1 MKNAAIL
8 SPVLTFLPSYLRAG
22 ATNRLRTGF
31 IGLGPWGQQYLS
43 HALHHRD
50 IDVIAI
56 ADTNTAAISQ
66 SLQLFSEAGY
76 SHPSVY
82 DNGYTSL
89 LARTDIDAVIIAAP
103 WQLHYQIAK
112 AALLAGKHVACGPI
126 MGTTL
131 EEHLDIVQISRQTG
145 RQYFTLEENSYRKD
159 LLTVANMVKGG
170 VFGALESVRAGAR
183 HDQLLAENED
193 LSPYPVYPALA
204 ATRLLDVSKHN
215 PFTSLQVVSEKQD
228 HVINKP
234 DPKTGLD
241 RLLFRNRAVNT
252 IRLTTQKGQTLSLQL
267 DAGTDQP
274 ISTGFQVTGTNGDW
288 LDLIDRIR
296 LDNVWEAGKTHSTPY
311 EQVADLQRFKKVR
324 DEGYALALQEFVNR
338 LRDPKETTVQ
348 TAAVNSMIGPL
359 ASLSTARGG
368 AVIDFPNFY

>member
-8 SPVLTFLPSYLRAG
+8 SPVLTFLPSYLKAG
-22 ATNRLRTGF
+22 TTTRLRTGF

-43 HALHHRD
+43 LALHHRD
-50 IDVIAI
+50 INVIAI
-56 ADTNTAAISQ
+56 ADTNPTAISQ
-66 SLQLFSEAGY
+66 SLQLFREAGY
-76 SHPSVY
+76 SHPSVH
-82 DNGYTSL
+82 DNSYTSL

-103 WQLHYQIAK
+103 WQLHYSIAK

-145 RQYFTLEENSYRKD
+145 YQYFTLEEDSYRKD
-159 LLTVANMVKGG
+159 LLTVTNMAKHG
-170 VFGALESVRAGAR
+170 VFGTLESVRAGAR
-183 HDQLLAENED
+183 HDQLQTVNEP
-193 LSPYPVYPALA
+193 PYPVYPALA

-228 HVINKP
+228 HVINKH
-234 DPKTGLD
+234 D

-252 IRLTTQKGQTLSLQL
+252 IRLTTKKGQTLSLQL

-296 LDNVWEAGKTHSTPY
+296 LNNVWEPGKTHSAPY
-311 EQVADLQRFKKVR
+311 EQVADLQRFKKVGN
-324 DEGYALALQEFVNR
+324 EGYALALQEFVNT

-359 ASLSTARGG
+359 ASLSTAQGG